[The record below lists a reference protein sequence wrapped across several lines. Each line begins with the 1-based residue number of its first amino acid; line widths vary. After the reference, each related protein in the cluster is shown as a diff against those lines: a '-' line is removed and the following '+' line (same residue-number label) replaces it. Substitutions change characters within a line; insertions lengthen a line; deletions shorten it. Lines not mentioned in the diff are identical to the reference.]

1 MPRGILSTFIINI
14 HDCIVEGKQWKHGVI
29 IQRNG
34 AHALVHEDS
43 AQKYIHIYITGQNK
57 RDFLAVIADELQK
70 IHKELNDLPHQGKLA
85 CHCPVCAKQPE
96 PPHYFPFSLILRA
109 LAKGQPLSLLCE
121 QSLEHIAIR
130 QLMGEVIAPHQQ
142 YESDSTKNIYHLY
155 GGNIMNDSNQFQG
168 NVTAKV
174 IGSVETYNENNQ
186 NNGIQTI
193 VENSTVN
200 GDINVE
206 GNTII
211 NHGQNIAVDTE
222 ALATELTKL
231 AAFLGQK
238 IAQNPNDTSVS
249 SALMAVMP
257 AKNALNSGD
266 DAKAIA
272 W

>member
-1 MPRGILSTFIINI
+1 
-14 HDCIVEGKQWKHGVI
+14 
-29 IQRNG
+29 
-34 AHALVHEDS
+34 
-43 AQKYIHIYITGQNK
+43 
-57 RDFLAVIADELQK
+57 
-70 IHKELNDLPHQGKLA
+70 
-85 CHCPVCAKQPE
+85 
-96 PPHYFPFSLILRA
+96 
-109 LAKGQPLSLLCE
+109 
-121 QSLEHIAIR
+121 
-130 QLMGEVIAPHQQ
+130 
-142 YESDSTKNIYHLY
+142 
-155 GGNIMNDSNQFQG
+155 MNDSNQFQG